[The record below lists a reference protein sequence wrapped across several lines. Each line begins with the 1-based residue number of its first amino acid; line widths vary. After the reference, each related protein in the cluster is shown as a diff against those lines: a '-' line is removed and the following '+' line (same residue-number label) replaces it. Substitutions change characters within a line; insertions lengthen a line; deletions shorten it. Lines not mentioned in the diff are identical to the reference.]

1 MNLSDSLKT
10 LFIETAPTLKGHA
23 RRRLMAPA
31 VKELGPGGQR
41 RAERERGWNRATIR
55 KGMHEVQSGLVCL
68 DNFTARGR
76 KRAEDHLPNLLTD
89 STAMVDRQSQTDP
102 QFRTKRLYTRI
113 ERCWGLLENHGDGS
127 ILDTVE
133 AVVQFTAR
141 MTWPGLH
148 PVVELITAV
157 YETGVTLTKAGRDL
171 VEAQITRLPGLGKW
185 FIDIAPPALRV
196 G

>member
-1 MNLSDSLKT
+1 
-10 LFIETAPTLKGHA
+10 
-23 RRRLMAPA
+23 
-31 VKELGPGGQR
+31 
-41 RAERERGWNRATIR
+41 
-55 KGMHEVQSGLVCL
+55 MHEVQSGLVCL

-89 STAMVDRQSQTDP
+89 SPAMVDRQSQTDP
-102 QFRTKRLYTRI
+102 QFRTQRLYTRI

-157 YETGVTLTKAGRDL
+157 YETGVTLTKAGRDW